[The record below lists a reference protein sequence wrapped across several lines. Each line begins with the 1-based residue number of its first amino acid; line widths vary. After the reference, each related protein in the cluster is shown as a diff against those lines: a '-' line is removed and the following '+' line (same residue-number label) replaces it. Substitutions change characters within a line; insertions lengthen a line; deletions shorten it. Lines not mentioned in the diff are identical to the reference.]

1 MTLTCERS
9 LPDPFFPQADTRF
22 VCCFCYTKE
31 RGSSHAL
38 CFLCSSVYHKKVLIL
53 ISLVTTSIVPVM
65 CHQSLFLGPLTWI
78 SSEFPSVT
86 ECLIKQEQLLAFLSD
101 LISSWFYIFS
111 SSLSCC
117 CCQKLNLDL
126 LLNSLSYPLHNHKRF
141 IPNHQN
147 YLPHF
152 NTQDWVSWV
161 PLTWIWWISFFIVAL
176 ADIQKSQVP
185 LLDGGYHISSFSG
198 LRTTFGINKL
208 VGFSLVPSACLQF
221 VNIFEIQ
228 IFNLTVC
235 LCALQT
241 ECANFVR
248 LLQPYNRTHL
258 LACGTGAFQP
268 MCAFI
273 YVGHRGEVRRV

>member
-1 MTLTCERS
+1 MWS
-9 LPDPFFPQADTRF
+9 FFASTF
-22 VCCFCYTKE
+22 
-31 RGSSHAL
+31 
-38 CFLCSSVYHKKVLIL
+38 
-53 ISLVTTSIVPVM
+53 
-65 CHQSLFLGPLTWI
+65 
-78 SSEFPSVT
+78 
-86 ECLIKQEQLLAFLSD
+86 
-101 LISSWFYIFS
+101 FS

-126 LLNSLSYPLHNHKRF
+126 LLNSSSYPLHNHKRF
-141 IPNHQN
+141 IQHPQN
-147 YLPHF
+147 YLPQF
-152 NTQDWVSWV
+152 NTG
-161 PLTWIWWISFFIVAL
+161 
-176 ADIQKSQVP
+176 SQVFLGFHEFLWPEYDESPSLSSLWRTSKNHQIP

-208 VGFSLVPSACLQF
+208 VGFSSVPSACLQF

-228 IFNLTVC
+228 IFNLTLC

-273 YVGHRGEVRRV
+273 YVGHRGEVRGVENGLRVEVVVVAVGCYYFL

>member
-1 MTLTCERS
+1 MSPISVFRTFNLNFFWISFSYRVPDKAGAAS
-9 LPDPFFPQADTRF
+9 NLPFRF
-22 VCCFCYTKE
+22 DLF
-31 RGSSHAL
+31 
-38 CFLCSSVYHKKVLIL
+38 LIL
-53 ISLVTTSIVPVM
+53 Y
-65 CHQSLFLGPLTWI
+65 F
-78 SSEFPSVT
+78 F
-86 ECLIKQEQLLAFLSD
+86 
-101 LISSWFYIFS
+101 

-126 LLNSLSYPLHNHKRF
+126 LLNSSSYPLHNHKRF

-152 NTQDWVSWV
+152 NTGSQDFLGFHEFLWPEYDECIQDS
-161 PLTWIWWISFFIVAL
+161 IWWI
-176 ADIQKSQVP
+176 
-185 LLDGGYHISSFSG
+185 LDGGYHISSFSG